1 VTLIYDDTG
10 ALVFEGRRMHVEVEL
25 HVDNVP
31 RVARFENGRSA
42 GKPLPSDYTGDV
54 KRTLVIDG
62 VDRNPYRN
70 EGRL

>member
-1 VTLIYDDTG
+1 MIHDETD
-10 ALVFEGRRMHVEVEL
+10 ALLLRGRRMHVEVEER

-31 RVARFENGRSA
+31 RVSRFENGGSA

-62 VDRNPYRN
+62 VDRNPYRKS
-70 EGRL
+70 GRP